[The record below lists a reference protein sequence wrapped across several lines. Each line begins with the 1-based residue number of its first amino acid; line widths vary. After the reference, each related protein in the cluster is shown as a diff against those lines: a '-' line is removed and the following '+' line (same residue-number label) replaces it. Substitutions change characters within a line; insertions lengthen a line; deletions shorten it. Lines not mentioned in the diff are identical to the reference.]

1 MTPPR
6 HEETSD
12 GATDGDSHTFT
23 PPADADPN
31 MATES
36 TNGDES
42 RSLPVPG
49 GKLLLPDTASEEEAA
64 ALVAAVASHLRD
76 QQAAAE
82 ADDEP
87 ETVEPWAYAARV
99 GARQRVDL
107 PSRIE
112 RGQEW
117 KMAARARR

>member
-1 MTPPR
+1 MTHPR
-6 HEETSD
+6 HEDTSD
-12 GATDGDSHTFT
+12 EATDGDSHTFT
-23 PPADADPN
+23 PPANGDSN
-31 MATES
+31 MASES
-36 TNGDES
+36 TNGDEG

-49 GKLLLPDTASEEEAA
+49 GKLLLPETANEEEAA

-87 ETVEPWAYAARV
+87 ETVEPWAFAARV
-99 GARQRVDL
+99 GARQRADL

-117 KMAARARR
+117 KMATRARR